1 MPNNAI
7 HKARTTVAALAL
19 ATLPLAQ
26 TPARAADLPRE
37 NIVLKS
43 AIAVDPQQNTVV
55 LPLYKGS
62 AAGQVVYYILADA
75 SDRSVAQSLGLNY
88 APNIGK
94 AYAQSAS
101 GPPQSLTF
109 AGAPIFSSG
118 RVYKPSATGFPPA
131 NAKPGSTADDK
142 YSPFVRL
149 PDGTTIDAPIIASG
163 QAPFDIIT
171 HRNTADR
178 VLAIDPQ
185 KKTVTILL
193 AHGFFNGARVVYLS
207 TDASDPGVA
216 AIERAT
222 YTKDLASSSP
232 ASEQAIVT
240 LANGQTGKNNPQAQG
255 LAYLALD
262 EQLSQAAVLS
272 NSASFGSPLNIIA
285 TFAAGPGAL
294 GYTPLWAA
302 NVGVWSKSAVAA
314 GQNVRVTSIAQVFA
328 LANKGAITS
337 PDGKPLGP
345 AGPVVNCPVVAFIDP
360 IAGTSMSSDH
370 MSR

>member
-1 MPNNAI
+1 MHDTIRPKLQAT
-7 HKARTTVAALAL
+7 AALLALAL
-19 ATLPLAQ
+19 LPFAQ
-26 TPARAADLPRE
+26 TPAQAADLPRE

-62 AAGQVVYYILADA
+62 AAGKTVYYILADA
-75 SDRSVAQSLGLNY
+75 SDKTVAQSLGLNY
-88 APNIGK
+88 APSIGK
-94 AYAQSAS
+94 AYTQTAS
-101 GPPQSLTF
+101 GAPQSLTF

-118 RVYKPSATGFPPA
+118 RVYKSSATGFPPA
-131 NAKPGSTADDK
+131 QANPGSVADDS

-149 PDGTTIDAPIIASG
+149 PDGTTLDAPIIASG
-163 QAPFDIIT
+163 AGPFDVTT

-178 VLAIDPQ
+178 VLAIDTE

-216 AIERAT
+216 TIERAT
-222 YTKDLASSSP
+222 YTKKLAQSSP
-232 ASEQAIVT
+232 ASEQAIIT
-240 LANGQTGKNNPQAQG
+240 LANGQTGKDNPQAQG

-262 EQLSQAAVLS
+262 EQLSQPAVLS
-272 NSASFGSPLNIIA
+272 DSASFGSPLNIIA
-285 TFAAGPGAL
+285 TFAAGPGAA

-302 NVGVWSKSAVAA
+302 NVGVWSKAAVAG
-314 GQNVRVTSIAQVFA
+314 GQNVRLTSITQVFA
-328 LANKGAITS
+328 LAGKGEITS

-345 AGPVVNCPVVAFIDP
+345 AGPVVNCPVVAFIDT
-360 IAGTSMSSDH
+360 IH
-370 MSR
+370 